1 MAANTRFAVALHLLA
16 ALGYAGEARSSEELG
31 AGTVG
36 THPVV
41 LRRILS
47 RLVKA
52 GLVEAQ
58 AGRSGGF
65 RLSRPPAAIDLAA
78 VYRAVEDDG
87 LFAVHENAVVKSCP
101 VSVAIRPVLTGVF
114 DGAESAVKRYLAGK
128 RLSDL
133 LDRIPRRSSRPDT

>member
-1 MAANTRFAVALHLLA
+1 MAANTRFAVALHLLT
-16 ALGYAGEARSSEELG
+16 ALGYAREARSSEELG

-65 RLSRPPAAIDLAA
+65 RLARPPAAIDLAA
-78 VYRAVEDDG
+78 VYHAVEDDR

-101 VSVAIRPVLTGVF
+101 VSVAIRPLLSGVF
-114 DGAESAVKRYLAGK
+114 EGAENALGRYLAGR
-128 RLSDL
+128 RLSEV
-133 LDRIPRRSSRPDT
+133 LDRIPRYSSRPDT